1 MAERMRVMR
10 LRNDRGEAGAIA
22 VLFAAGAVFLFVLAA
37 MVVDLGMARET
48 RRDSQNAADAAAL
61 AAANRLYLNGGTTPD
76 LVAATQAAKDYAEAN
91 FGITASQWNVG
102 NCADPAHLA
111 VLATG
116 TQCISFDSAASPTT
130 VRVKIPTELLHTGL
144 GTLAD
149 VQDIPVQS
157 AAEAGVAAATNYNC
171 ALCFLGPIDMRN
183 SDFTVTGGGIQV
195 NGDVDAGPN
204 SYWTSGSNGVSG
216 SVSGGNFTPAVKESP
231 EFTDP
236 LAGLAL
242 PVMTGLPN
250 RGNVNNCSGTINPGA
265 YGTLSINNNGTCTL
279 NPGLYVIT
287 GKWDLKNN
295 SLLRNISGGVTLYF
309 VCGSSASPAAC
320 AANQAAGTGGWID
333 GKNGT
338 VNLTSGATGFSGY
351 AMIYDRNNPNNIG
364 LQGNGGTSI
373 TGAVYAP
380 KAKLD
385 FNGNSQFGFNGGPV
399 VVLGVLFANGNG
411 SGITVSNAKDITAV
425 SVPGAI
431 ALSK

>member
-1 MAERMRVMR
+1 M
-10 LRNDRGEAGAIA
+10 
-22 VLFAAGAVFLFVLAA
+22 LFAAGVVFLFVLAA
-37 MVVDLGMARET
+37 IVVDLGLARET
-48 RRDSQNAADAAAL
+48 RREAQNAADASAL
-61 AAANRLYLNGGTTPD
+61 AAANRLYLSSATPD
-76 LVAATQAAKDYAEAN
+76 LVAATQAAMDYAAAN
-91 FGITASQWNVG
+91 FGVSASAWNTG
-102 NCADPAHLA
+102 SCSDPDHLA
-111 VLATG
+111 VLAIG
-116 TQCISFDSAASPTT
+116 TQCISFDSASSPMT
-130 VRVKIPTELLHTGL
+130 VRVKIPSTTINTGL
-144 GTLAD
+144 GKLAD
-149 VQDIPVQS
+149 VDDISVR
-157 AAEAGVAAATNYNC
+157 AIAEAGAATATNYNC
-171 ALCFLGPIDMRN
+171 SLCFLGPIDMRN
-183 SDFTVTGGGIQV
+183 SDFTVEGGGIQV

-204 SYWTSGSNGVSG
+204 AYWTATTNGVSG
-216 SVSGGNFTPAVKESP
+216 DVSGGNFTPDVTDSP
-231 EFTDP
+231 SFTDP

-242 PVMTGLPN
+242 PGITGLPN

-287 GKWDLKNN
+287 GEWDLKNN

-320 AANQAAGTGGWID
+320 AANQASGTGGWID

-338 VNLTSGATGFSGY
+338 VNLTSGATGFADY
-351 AMIYDRNNPNNIG
+351 AMIYHRNNPNDIG

-373 TGAVYAP
+373 SGAVYAP

-411 SGITVSNAKDITAV
+411 SGITVTNAKDLTAV